1 HDVSTMRLTR
11 LEEIVM
17 IKPFDCGDADLNG
30 FLCEDA
36 YKDALPC
43 YLKNG
48 FRMLVN
54 DIENEQYTVPMYFD
68 LKSLVVDTDLERTQV
83 EQADDFTIAGRVF
96 DDTF

>member
-1 HDVSTMRLTR
+1 MRLTR

-36 YKDALPC
+36 YKHALPF
-43 YLKNG
+43 YQKNG
-48 FRMLVN
+48 FRLLVN

-68 LKSLVVDTDLERTQV
+68 LKSLVGNTDLERTQV
-83 EQADDFTIAGRVF
+83 EQADDFTIAGLVV

>member
-1 HDVSTMRLTR
+1 MRLTR

-36 YKDALPC
+36 YKDALPF

>member
-1 HDVSTMRLTR
+1 MRLTR
-11 LEEIVM
+11 LEELVM

-36 YKDALPC
+36 YKDALPF

-48 FRMLVN
+48 FRLLVN

-68 LKSLVVDTDLERTQV
+68 LKELYD
-83 EQADDFTIAGRVF
+83 
-96 DDTF
+96 